1 MIFHQAALAATGAD
15 SLLLRGT
22 DGETVARIVTELQQL
37 QAASFD
43 NQLAFVRA
51 DVQLFGL
58 KAAAAAAASP
68 SAAVPATA
76 HS

>member
-1 MIFHQAALAATGAD
+1 M
-15 SLLLRGT
+15 
-22 DGETVARIVTELQQL
+22 TELQQL